1 MLIDRKQFEL
11 VEITLREQG
20 KIAAFEAENGS
31 VLGRMMITIDDI
43 SDEIAK
49 SVEIKDDLR
58 VFTASFD
65 FYDMTISVAVY
76 TQSMEFVS
84 AIWLTPQTEDAEQPS
99 KEWISFFIDKLF
111 EAFDENG
118 NYSFPIYSF
127 VTDSSDMTV
136 VPTI

>member
-1 MLIDRKQFEL
+1 MLIDEKQFEL
-11 VEITLREQG
+11 VENTLREQG
-20 KIAAFEAENGS
+20 KIAAFEAENGP
-31 VLGRMMITIDDI
+31 VLGRMLITIDDV

-49 SVEIKDDLR
+49 SIEIKDDLQ
-58 VFTASFD
+58 VFTGSFD

-76 TQSMEFVS
+76 TQSMEFAS
-84 AIWLTPQTEDAEQPS
+84 AIWLTPQAEDAEQPS